1 MSQPESIAKLAA
13 IYGGPSQ
20 SAFGSAVFH
29 EKLGAGEL
37 AQAALAKYREF
48 VGKLW
53 DQYGATA
60 WTGPWK
66 EVYLREPGNTPDI
79 VSELGNIPDCNVR
92 LSLPMLLDTLENAE
106 VAKTALS
113 AVYDDPAVTELR
125 VFTIGDGEAMSGI
138 LIAGRDGGSGEA
150 TFLLFLMD

>member
-1 MSQPESIAKLAA
+1 MSQLESIATLAA

-53 DQYGATA
+53 DQYGEKA
-60 WTGPWK
+60 WTEPWK
-66 EVYLREPGNTPDI
+66 EVYGREPGSSANI
-79 VSELGNIPDCNVR
+79 VSELRKITGRDAL
-92 LSLPMLLDTLENAE
+92 LSVPMLLDNIENADM
-106 VAKTALS
+106 AKAALS
-113 AVYDDPAVTELR
+113 GVFDDPAVTELR
-125 VFTIGDGEAMSGI
+125 VFAIGDGEAMSGI